1 MRKCFLLMMTLS
13 LLSTGLWAN
22 GQQDDSAA
30 ESSDGIVM
38 VELWRDASSNAPME
52 KDYPQS
58 LTFQEKLGV
67 GIYGPQIAWNG
78 GKDYAQRLRLNIAS
92 GKLPDMFQPVFGME
106 YDLAEQGAIA
116 ALDDLLPQ
124 YAPTLYNRIPE
135 SVWKIVRA
143 NSPDGKI
150 YYIPR
155 IVGDLSLTGFI
166 RKDWLDRVGM
176 DVPETISEYE
186 EVLRAFK
193 DNDANENGDP
203 NDEIPT
209 SGRQDASWMDHLFAP
224 FGVAINEG
232 APLWHEY
239 GGELTFA
246 AVTDNMKAA
255 LKWQAE
261 LYQEG
266 LLDEETL
273 LNSKKMWDGKVK
285 DNRVGSWF
293 HGAEWVISR
302 LVPIYKVDPE
312 MEVVYLP
319 ALKAPGYDG
328 FYSRSSYLGAKFVF
342 SAENEEKV
350 IAGLKILEYLND
362 PANLVEI
369 AYGYEG
375 VNYKTN
381 DNGDVDRINIP
392 SNVQNPMKPVV
403 TSIESEIAFRFKYIT
418 EGELVPLAEMI
429 TKVMRDIKNKNVDGQ
444 GIPYELYDGYPDIYN
459 NTLYKEYASLII
471 LGSYDMSKF
480 DEFVEKWYAT
490 GGDVVTKRIREWYK
504 KSQL

>member
-203 NDEIPT
+203 NDEI
-209 SGRQDASWMDHLFAP
+209 Q
-224 FGVAINEG
+224 
-232 APLWHEY
+232 
-239 GGELTFA
+239 
-246 AVTDNMKAA
+246 
-255 LKWQAE
+255 
-261 LYQEG
+261 
-266 LLDEETL
+266 
-273 LNSKKMWDGKVK
+273 
-285 DNRVGSWF
+285 
-293 HGAEWVISR
+293 
-302 LVPIYKVDPE
+302 
-312 MEVVYLP
+312 
-319 ALKAPGYDG
+319 
-328 FYSRSSYLGAKFVF
+328 
-342 SAENEEKV
+342 
-350 IAGLKILEYLND
+350 
-362 PANLVEI
+362 
-369 AYGYEG
+369 
-375 VNYKTN
+375 
-381 DNGDVDRINIP
+381 
-392 SNVQNPMKPVV
+392 
-403 TSIESEIAFRFKYIT
+403 
-418 EGELVPLAEMI
+418 
-429 TKVMRDIKNKNVDGQ
+429 
-444 GIPYELYDGYPDIYN
+444 
-459 NTLYKEYASLII
+459 
-471 LGSYDMSKF
+471 
-480 DEFVEKWYAT
+480 
-490 GGDVVTKRIREWYK
+490 
-504 KSQL
+504 